1 MNLTRHTYTTR
12 TQKINDFVIGFIGWF
27 ILNVIAGGAL
37 TTVTSLLV
45 PLFAT
50 DTSAV
55 NGIVQTII
63 PYVIAGL
70 NCLVLLLNL
79 GALIYFGFTRY
90 WIALGALTA
99 LAIGLLLTMCLGALI
114 GVLCY
119 SILAGMGGQR

>member
-79 GALIYFGFTRY
+79 GALIYLGFTRY

-99 LAIGLLLTMCLGALI
+99 LAIGLLLTVCLGALI

-119 SILAGMGGQR
+119 GLLAGLGGQR